1 MKCEVLAVRETKNGF
16 RIAHIKVG
24 QLYGDVPCD
33 RQFAQAK
40 EANLKPNLRVRN
52 GRFEAFLLVENL
64 EPR

>member
-33 RQFAQAK
+33 RQFTYDQIA
-40 EANLKPNLRVRN
+40 ELKPHLRIRN
-52 GRFEAFLLVENL
+52 GRFEAALRIENI
-64 EPR
+64 E